1 MTAGRP
7 KGPPAPTSFDR
18 RVLISVAALL
28 PAFAPL
34 LERLTPLGDGHG
46 PIAVDVLA
54 IEAGQRPL
62 LELLSGDEALLA
74 EQSAR
79 PHRVGTV
86 RIAHE
91 APAAAL
97 AALGPAL
104 PHAGA
109 AIVPLY
115 AFSVCCAAV
124 LLACTR
130 HPSAA
135 LWCAGAPFALLAY
148 FGVWGFHPSLELADR
163 WVLVAVVLALA
174 AYSPR
179 VVAVARA
186 WHRLH
191 G

>member
-1 MTAGRP
+1 MDFGWEKLFKRYVWHDEKTPYFTRVAGLSR
-7 KGPPAPTSFDR
+7 AQACYELRTYA
-18 RVLISVAALL
+18 VLM
-28 PAFAPL
+28 
-34 LERLTPLGDGHG
+34 
-46 PIAVDVLA
+46 AVLF
-54 IEAGQRPL
+54 G
-62 LELLSGDEALLA
+62 
-74 EQSAR
+74 
-79 PHRVGTV
+79 
-86 RIAHE
+86 
-91 APAAAL
+91 AAAL

-104 PHAGA
+104 PHANA
-109 AIVPLY
+109 AVVPLY

-124 LLACTR
+124 LLGCTR

-148 FGVWGFHPSLELADR
+148 FGLWGFHPRLEPADK

-186 WHRLH
+186 SQRLH

>member
-1 MTAGRP
+1 MELDWEKLFKRYVWHDEKTP
-7 KGPPAPTSFDR
+7 YLT
-18 RVLISVAALL
+18 RVA
-28 PAFAPL
+28 
-34 LERLTPLGDGHG
+34 RLSRAQAHYELRAY
-46 PIAVDVLA
+46 AVLMAVFF
-54 IEAGQRPL
+54 G
-62 LELLSGDEALLA
+62 
-74 EQSAR
+74 
-79 PHRVGTV
+79 
-86 RIAHE
+86 
-91 APAAAL
+91 AAAL

-148 FGVWGFHPSLELADR
+148 FGVWGFHPRLEAADK

-186 WHRLH
+186 SQRL
-191 G
+191 